1 MPRHKQVLC
10 AHSFTL
16 DVVSLPAHQA
26 QGSPDPLFMMQLVV
40 CLLLLTTPLLVLGQ
54 NVTNE
59 LFRHYT
65 LNRPRLKSFDIHVT
79 KSDSKMKRPLLVYLD
94 GSGNFPLYYKTKSGR
109 TNSSVPLNIRQYAKD
124 YYVVVIS
131 KPDTPFKDS
140 LRYSSSGR
148 GYYPENDAFTQLYS
162 LDWRAETASE
172 TIDYLV
178 KKLPIDTRKVIV
190 MGYSEGSQVAPRV
203 AVLNKKVTHVVCLVG
218 NALNQLYDFIL
229 AARLQAEQKQV
240 SPTESQRIVDSLY
253 TEYAALYRSP
263 KAVNQTWYGATYL
276 KWSSFSRTT
285 PLENM
290 LKLSIPIL
298 YIAGGRDNN
307 QTIMSMDYAKLEFLR
322 QGKPNL
328 TYRVYPDCNHYF
340 QEEKMVDGTMKKT
353 DRIDEVH
360 QFAADWANT
369 VKK

>member
-1 MPRHKQVLC
+1 MKI
-10 AHSFTL
+10 
-16 DVVSLPAHQA
+16 
-26 QGSPDPLFMMQLVV
+26 
-40 CLLLLTTPLLVLGQ
+40 LLLYLLLATPLLVCGQ
-54 NVTNE
+54 NGTNE
-59 LFRHYT
+59 LFQHYT
-65 LNRPRLKSFDIHVT
+65 LNRPKLKSFDIHVT
-79 KSDSKMKRPLLVYLD
+79 KSDSKIKRPLLVYLD
-94 GSGNFPLYYKTKSGR
+94 GSGNFPLYYTTKSGR

-131 KPDTPFKDS
+131 KPGIPFKDS
-140 LRYSSSGR
+140 LRYSGSGR
-148 GYYPENDAFTQLYS
+148 GYYPGNDTFTQFYS
-162 LDWRAETASE
+162 LGWRAETASE

-218 NALNQLYDFIL
+218 NALNQLYDFTL
-229 AARLQAEQKQV
+229 AARLKAEQKQI

-253 TEYAALYRSP
+253 TEYAKIYQSP
-263 KAVNQTWYGATYL
+263 RAVSQTWYGATYL

-340 QEEKMVDGTMKKT
+340 QEEKTVAGTTTKT

-360 QFAADWANT
+360 QFAVDWVNT
-369 VKK
+369 AGK